1 MDNLYKKIPLQIR
14 TFVETL
20 KGDTTPI
27 TKENLSSAD
36 LKRLEDTIADSRKYK
51 TGLLDA
57 FHFEKGESPP
67 SRSYGL
73 DEYEKYF
80 KNQKALD
87 TFKQGSG
94 NVDYGAYLRLD
105 NKTRGDVDISPSASI
120 MNTLGRFAY
129 TKNPDGT
136 ISVKDSYDFKDD
148 RPRAMSDSVSKS
160 DRYKDLSNMQKLGLV
175 AKETFVMPNE
185 GFDLGKGIGTLPS
198 RLGNAFIGE
207 KTRPVDIT
215 FMPSKDLSPDYFDR
229 EENRI
234 KILRNLGIP
243 Y

>member
-1 MDNLYKKIPLQIR
+1 MSDLYKKIPLQIR
-14 TFVETL
+14 TFVESL
-20 KGDTTPI
+20 RGNDTPI
-27 TKENLSSAD
+27 TKDNLSAAD
-36 LKRLEDTIADSRKYK
+36 LKRLEDTIVESRKYK

-57 FHFEKGESPP
+57 YHFEENEDEPT
-67 SRSYGL
+67 RSFGS
-73 DEYEKYF
+73 DEYKKYF

-105 NKTRGDVDISPSASI
+105 NRTRGDVDISPSASI
-120 MNTLGRFAY
+120 MNTLGRFSY
-129 TKNPDGT
+129 TQNPDGT
-136 ISVKDSYDFKDD
+136 ISVKDQYNFTDD
-148 RPRAMSDSVSKS
+148 RPHTMSEAVSKS

-185 GFDLGKGIGTLPS
+185 GFNLGKGIGTLPS

-215 FMPSKDLSPDYFDR
+215 FMPSRDLNPDYFDR
-229 EENRI
+229 EKNRI
-234 KILRNLGIP
+234 QILRNLGQK